1 MNDAVKS
8 LATTYA
14 EMIEKLADEH
24 SVTTEKV
31 KLLLGCETLYKNKR
45 GPTLHNAIVHV
56 KALELNE
63 GVFPFSIDNI
73 ASALPLQSVQWEQNT
88 H

>member
-45 GPTLHNAIVHV
+45 GPTLHNTIVHV